1 MHTSTPVEIKR
12 GMADR
17 FGGYLDES
25 TMRIVVE
32 IAPIFTENSLL
43 ALLAMREALSQRDGE
58 RLRMAAHTLKGT
70 SGNLGLDRL
79 SAMCEHLEELAEADA
94 FAAAALELRRLAAE
108 YRQVQEV
115 LDELQCPEQQEH
127 FFRDVV

>member
-17 FGGYLDES
+17 FGGYLDED

-32 IAPIFTENSLL
+32 IAPVFRENSLMT
-43 ALLAMREALSQRDGE
+43 LLTMREALSQRDRE
-58 RLRMAAHTLKGT
+58 RLVLAAHTLKGT
-70 SGNLGLDRL
+70 SGNLGLERL
-79 SAMCEHLEELAEADA
+79 SALCQHLEELAEADA

-115 LDELQCPEQQEH
+115 LDELQCPEQQRR
-127 FFRDVV
+127 FFQDVI